1 MMSARFLKTACV
13 LATIGASTAASAADK
28 PRIVSLGGA
37 TTEILYALGLDK
49 DVVAVDS
56 TSLYPEAALK
66 EKANVGYLRQLSP
79 EGVIGLN
86 PTLILSAEGA
96 GPKQAVSVISA
107 ASIPF
112 VTVPEHFN
120 EEGVLERIHV
130 IAKATGE
137 VARGECLEKIVRNDL
152 EGLAAVRTSIARP
165 LKIMFV
171 LSFASGR
178 PMVAGRNT
186 AADGMIKLAGGVNA
200 IGDFEG
206 YKPVGDEAVIAAA
219 PDVVLAMKREGLD
232 LTADEVFAQPAFAL
246 TPAFAQRRFIAM
258 WGSYLLSFGP
268 RTARAARDL
277 ATQLYPDLSAGAL
290 PSEGV
295 QDITACGAT
304 K

>member
-1 MMSARFLKTACV
+1 MMSAKILKLAC
-13 LATIGASTAASAADK
+13 ATVAVAASTVTWAADK

-56 TSLYPEAALK
+56 TSLYPPVALK

-79 EGVIGLN
+79 EGVIGLA
-86 PTLILSAEGA
+86 PTLILAAEGA
-96 GPKQAVSVISA
+96 GPKQAVSVIA
-107 ASIPF
+107 AATVPF
-112 VTVPEHFN
+112 VTVPEHFSG
-120 EEGVLERIHV
+120 EGVLERIQV
-130 IAKATGE
+130 VARATGE
-137 VARGECLEKIVRNDL
+137 VARGECLETIVRSDL
-152 EGLAAVRTSIARP
+152 DALTAIRAKISRP

-186 AADGMIKLAGGVNA
+186 SADGMIKLAGGVNA
-200 IGDFEG
+200 IADFEG

-232 LTADEVFAQPAFAL
+232 LSTQEVFTQPAFAL
-246 TPAFAQRRFIAM
+246 TPAAAQKRFIAM
-258 WGSYLLSFGP
+258 EAAYLLNFGP

-277 ATQLYPDLSAGAL
+277 ATQLYPDLSAAAL
-290 PSEGV
+290 PSEGASAS
-295 QDITACGAT
+295 ACGAP

>member
-1 MMSARFLKTACV
+1 MSSQWIRR
-13 LATIGASTAASAADK
+13 ASIQ
-28 PRIVSLGGA
+28 RR
-37 TTEILYALGLDK
+37 
-49 DVVAVDS
+49 
-56 TSLYPEAALK
+56 ALK

-79 EGVIGLN
+79 EGVIGLA

-96 GPKQAVSVISA
+96 GPKQAVSVIAA

-120 EEGVLERIHV
+120 EEGVLERIQV
-130 IAKATGE
+130 IAKATGA
-137 VARGECLEKIVRNDL
+137 VARGECLEKVVRNDL
-152 EGLAAVRTSIARP
+152 ESLAKVRSRITRP
-165 LKIMFV
+165 LKVMFV

-186 AADGMIKLAGGVNA
+186 AADGMIKLAGAVNA
-200 IGDFEG
+200 VGDFEG

-219 PDVVLAMKREGLD
+219 PDFILAMKREGLD
-232 LTADEVFAQPAFAL
+232 LTAEEVFAQPAFAL

-277 ATQLYPDLSAGAL
+277 ATQFYPDLSAGAF
-290 PSEGV
+290 PSEGA
-295 QDITACGAT
+295 QDMAACGAL

>member
-1 MMSARFLKTACV
+1 MMMTARLLK
-13 LATIGASTAASAADK
+13 LAGVAAVAVSTAAWAADK

-49 DVVAVDS
+49 YVVAVDS
-56 TSLYPEAALK
+56 TSLYPPAALK

-79 EGVIGLN
+79 EGVIGLA
-86 PTLILSAEGA
+86 PTLILAAEGA
-96 GPKQAVSVISA
+96 GPKQAVSVIA
-107 ASIPF
+107 AATVPF
-112 VTVPEHFN
+112 VTVPEHFTG
-120 EEGVLERIHV
+120 EGVIERIHV
-130 IAKATGE
+130 VARATGE
-137 VARGECLEKIVRNDL
+137 TARGECLEKIVRGDL
-152 EGLAAVRTSIARP
+152 DTLATIRGKVARP

-186 AADGMIKLAGGVNA
+186 AADGMIGLAGAVNA
-200 IGDFEG
+200 VGDFEG
-206 YKPVGDEAVIAAA
+206 YKPVGDEAIIAAA
-219 PDVVLAMKREGLD
+219 PDAVLAMKREGLD
-232 LTADEVFAQPAFAL
+232 LSGDDVFAQPAFAL

-258 WGSYLLSFGP
+258 DSSYLLSFGP

-290 PSEGV
+290 PSEGAKGI
-295 QDITACGAT
+295 DACGAS